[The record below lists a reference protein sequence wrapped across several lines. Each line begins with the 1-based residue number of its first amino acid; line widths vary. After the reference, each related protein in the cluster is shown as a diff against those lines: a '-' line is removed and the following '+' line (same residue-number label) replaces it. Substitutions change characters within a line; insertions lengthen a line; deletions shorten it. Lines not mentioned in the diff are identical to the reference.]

1 MVIKNNGA
9 IRKSLHTLFNLGA
22 IGALTDGQLLE
33 RFADGHDEAREL
45 AFAALVER
53 HGPFVLRIC
62 RSILGNEHDAAD
74 AFQATFLALVRKAE
88 TLWVKDSLA
97 PWLHQAAL
105 RAARHDRATRA
116 RRRVHESA
124 AAIKLERLASGD
136 RHDGLEAVIHEEVN
150 RLPARYRV
158 AVVLCDLEGRT
169 HEQAARHLG
178 CAVGTVKS
186 RLARGRERLRVRL
199 IGRGV
204 APEVCAVPLVAASS
218 VRAVVAV
225 PHALVEAT
233 IRCAMAGKAPAGEVP
248 VVAALLALWTQWRQ
262 LMIKAFLTMAIVL
275 TLGALGFAPGDS
287 KTKPVAGVRLT
298 FVDLQW
304 IGNHK
309 LSEQLGD
316 LTGNNLVAVPRGP
329 QKLGGTWFKIGER
342 LVRVRG
348 QQSQE
353 AVREVPGLLSMRSIE
368 AGRVETRPIQV
379 RVEPSPT
386 FPIRPLPTES
396 ATKFA
401 ITALSQV
408 VSEPPAAVRG
418 IAIGARFDTLHILH
432 STMFGNAFG
441 ANNGTEIG
449 IYIVYYE
456 DRTEERI
463 PIIYGKDVRDWWR
476 SSDPE
481 QPSRAKVA
489 WAGKNAAAGEVD
501 EIRLFSSEWQNP
513 HPDTKVMAI
522 DFETKNTACAPF
534 LVALTLEPLCLPAT
548 RLSYIASSTD
558 SPQALA
564 CKPSRSGTV
573 DQERRRTGRTGP
585 SAARYP

>member
-1 MVIKNNGA
+1 MVLKNNDA

-33 RFADGHDEAREL
+33 RFADVHGEAREL

-62 RSILGNEHDAAD
+62 RAILGNEHDAAD

-88 TLWVKDSLA
+88 SLWVKDSLG

-105 RAARHDRATRA
+105 RAARHDRAARA
-116 RRRVHESA
+116 RRNVHERA
-124 AAIKLERLASGD
+124 AALKSQRLASGD
-136 RHDGLEAVIHEEVN
+136 RRDGLEAVIHEEIN
-150 RLPARYRV
+150 RLPAGYRV

-169 HEQAARHLG
+169 YEQAARHMG

-186 RLARGRERLRVRL
+186 RLARGRERLRDRL
-199 IGRGV
+199 IGRGM
-204 APEVCAVPLVAASS
+204 APEACAVPPVAASWAQ
-218 VRAVVAV
+218 AVVAV
-225 PHALVEAT
+225 PRALVEAT
-233 IRCAMAGKAPAGEVP
+233 IRCAMAGTAPAGEVP
-248 VVAALLALWTQWRQ
+248 VVAALLALWTHWRQ
-262 LMIKAFLTMAIVL
+262 LMIKAFLTIAIVL

-316 LTGNNLVAVPRGP
+316 LIGNNLAAVPRGP

-348 QQSQE
+348 QPTDE
-353 AVREVPGLLSMRSIE
+353 AVREVPGSLRIPSLE
-368 AGRVETRPIQV
+368 AGDFEARPSDV
-379 RVEPSPT
+379 RAEPGAKL
-386 FPIRPLPTES
+386 PIPLLPTES
-396 ATKFA
+396 ATRFA
-401 ITALSQV
+401 IAALSQAAPG
-408 VSEPPAAVRG
+408 PPAAVRG
-418 IAIGARFDTLHILH
+418 IAIGARFDTLHILQ

-441 ANNGTEIG
+441 ANDGTEIG
-449 IYIVYYE
+449 TYIVYYE
-456 DRTEERI
+456 NRTEERI

-481 QPSRAKVA
+481 PPSRAKVA

-534 LVALTLEPLCLPAT
+534 LMALTLE
-548 RLSYIASSTD
+548 
-558 SPQALA
+558 
-564 CKPSRSGTV
+564 RSVYQRHDDNG
-573 DQERRRTGRTGP
+573 G
-585 SAARYP
+585 